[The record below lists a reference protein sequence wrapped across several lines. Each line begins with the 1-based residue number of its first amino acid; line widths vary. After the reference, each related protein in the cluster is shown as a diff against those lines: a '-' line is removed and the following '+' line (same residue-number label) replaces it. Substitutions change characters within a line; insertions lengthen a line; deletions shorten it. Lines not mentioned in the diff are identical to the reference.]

1 MKKVIIAGAA
11 SVALAAMPIMGV
23 FATDDTDVMDTIKV
37 TVEPSC
43 TFRAQNSGT
52 LDGTYTATGA
62 NGADVTPSISGGT
75 NVHTFNVFCNN
86 NKGYTVSAVA
96 QDLANID
103 SATPAIEDKFV
114 YKADLSGLT
123 TTSGWHAAFAAST
136 SGLSAAQ
143 LPDSATTGEG
153 AGTASGTIMTRTNS
167 TTATAGDAWTA
178 TYTAKI
184 GSETKAGNYQGT
196 ITYTLA
202 ATPVSSGSGS

>member
-1 MKKVIIAGAA
+1 MKKALIAGAA
-11 SVALAAMPIMGV
+11 SAVLAAMPIVGV
-23 FATDDTDVMDTIKV
+23 FATDDLDVVDTVKV

-43 TFRAQNSGT
+43 TFRASGTGT
-52 LDGTYTATGA
+52 LDATYTASGA
-62 NGADVTPSISGGT
+62 NGASVSPSTSGEQGT

-86 NKGYTVSAVA
+86 NKGYTVSATA

-103 SATPAIEDKFV
+103 SANPAITEKFV
-114 YKADLSGLT
+114 YMADLSGAT
-123 TTSGWHAAFAAST
+123 TGSGWHAQIANVT
-136 SGLSAAQ
+136 SGLTAAQ
-143 LPDSATTGEG
+143 LPDSATEGAG
-153 AGTASGTIMTRTNS
+153 AGTATGTIITRSNS

-202 ATPVSSGSGS
+202 ATN